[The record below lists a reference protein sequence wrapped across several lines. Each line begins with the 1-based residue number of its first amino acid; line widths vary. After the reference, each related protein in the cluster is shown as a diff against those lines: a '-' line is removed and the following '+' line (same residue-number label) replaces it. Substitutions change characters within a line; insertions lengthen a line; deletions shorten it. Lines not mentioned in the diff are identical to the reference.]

1 MTTMEVVISNADQ
14 HVMVLA
20 TILRYQ
26 SQADERNL
34 FFIIG
39 IDTLPLTFK
48 HRLPRI
54 PDSHLNNDSEANQL
68 EAEPMRRT
76 TRRHGAFPTSP

>member
-20 TILRYQ
+20 TIPRYQ
-26 SQADERNL
+26 SQADERDL

-48 HRLPRI
+48 H
-54 PDSHLNNDSEANQL
+54 
-68 EAEPMRRT
+68 
-76 TRRHGAFPTSP
+76 